1 MDAQKE
7 EPEEYLLAKA
17 LKAEIDTM
25 NFFQKLFVIFL
36 YVRYYSG
43 NII

>member
-1 MDAQKE
+1 VDAQKE

-25 NFFQKLFVIFL
+25 NLFPKPFVTC
-36 YVRYYSG
+36 
-43 NII
+43 